1 MSDPELPN
9 PDGADYSPA
18 VPLEISAEKAREVDD
33 ILQKFAE
40 TAELDTALVV
50 HSSGCL
56 VSGISSE
63 ADVTVDVISALV
75 ASASGAL
82 KALGQELK
90 EFGELESFHQGDDRS
105 IYFKA
110 LPRDF
115 VLVGV
120 SSATVPVGLVREA
133 ARQNVDELI
142 GVLEDL
148 PEPVQ
153 VEIVEPTKERQP
165 LRAAIPPAAV
175 AAQTPSLELIPVEKT
190 NEAVESELDSSTPE
204 LEAEVEEAPAP
215 DPEEEKEPTEVIELL
230 GGDEPEIVIDG
241 VDFPFETVE
250 DEADEE
256 EDLSDEVVS
265 EESEAESIEE
275 EEPLDER
282 EVFNVGGVVTGSIF
296 EVEEDEADD
305 DGGDVPASIFEEDPE
320 EEIEEVESL
329 SREEAEEV
337 SPGLPENI
345 FEVDDEEDSD
355 SEEVP
360 EYAPFEIDLEDDDEE
375 DAPSFELDEEDAA
388 EEEEISLEAEQ
399 KSEGDDEESTA
410 VEEAEAVDD
419 EPREPDEEETE
430 EAESEEEE
438 EVRSSGPFYF

>member
-241 VDFPFETVE
+241 VDSPFETVE

-360 EYAPFEIDLEDDDEE
+360 EYAPFEIDLEDEE
-375 DAPSFELDEEDAA
+375 
-388 EEEEISLEAEQ
+388 EEEEISLEEEQ

-410 VEEAEAVDD
+410 ADEAEAVDD
-419 EPREPDEEETE
+419 EPSEPDEEETE
-430 EAESEEEE
+430 EAEPEEEE